1 MKHTIRVQ
9 MFGMFRMEYDGKPL
23 SADRMHRDG
32 QFMRVMQVILHY
44 SETGIS
50 KHKLEEY
57 VVGERDIDAPHTA
70 LRVIVYKTK
79 KKLEQLGIDGQ
90 DWIYLED
97 GMYYWTKDIEVISD
111 TKIFEQK
118 YKEAQEILNT
128 TDEAEIERKL
138 QLYLDASYL
147 YKGDFLQTY
156 AGETW
161 VAQEAKHY
169 RELFQNCVNGAASI
183 LRKQKEWK
191 ILGELGRYASK
202 VEPLCNWEV
211 LIMESLVETGNYDKA
226 VNFYTTVA
234 DYYLKEYGIY
244 PTTKLL
250 EILDQHVIK
259 INHSNDILE
268 NIQEKMNEEDNVSLG
283 GYECSYPVFR
293 GIYQLANR
301 RSNRTN
307 NIVYLMLCTMVDE
320 NGKLLSDAKEA
331 VPLMEVLRESISSSI
346 RQSDAF
352 TQYSKCQYLILL
364 IMTDEKNGELV
375 KSRIN
380 HTFIQKQT
388 EGKKKY
394 HVNCVF
400 TEV

>member
-1 MKHTIRVQ
+1 M
-9 MFGMFRMEYDGKPL
+9 
-23 SADRMHRDG
+23 
-32 QFMRVMQVILHY
+32 
-44 SETGIS
+44 
-50 KHKLEEY
+50 
-57 VVGERDIDAPHTA
+57 
-70 LRVIVYKTK
+70 
-79 KKLEQLGIDGQ
+79 
-90 DWIYLED
+90 
-97 GMYYWTKDIEVISD
+97 
-111 TKIFEQK
+111 
-118 YKEAQEILNT
+118 
-128 TDEAEIERKL
+128 
-138 QLYLDASYL
+138 
-147 YKGDFLQTY
+147 
-156 AGETW
+156 
-161 VAQEAKHY
+161 
-169 RELFQNCVNGAASI
+169 NGAASI